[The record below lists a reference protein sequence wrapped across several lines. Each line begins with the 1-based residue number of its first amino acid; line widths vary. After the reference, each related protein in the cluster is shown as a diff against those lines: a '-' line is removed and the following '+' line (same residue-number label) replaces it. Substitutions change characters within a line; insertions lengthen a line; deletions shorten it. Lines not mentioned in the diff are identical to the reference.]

1 MRAMLLEKPR
11 PAEEN
16 PLRLADLPLPDPAP
30 REIRVRV
37 SACGVCHTDLHIV
50 EGDLPLPKLPVVPGH
65 QIVGT
70 VDALGAGVNE
80 FREGDRVGVPWLY
93 SSDGQCA
100 YCRKGLE
107 NLCEGA
113 RFTGFHADGGYAEA
127 MVAPAAFAYALPAN
141 FSDLEAAPLLCA
153 GVIGYRA
160 LKLSNLQPGERLGLF
175 GFGASAHI
183 VAQIARHWQC
193 EVCVFTRA
201 EHHRQLAR
209 QLGAVWTGT
218 AGEPPPAPLDAAIIF
233 APAGKLVPDALRA
246 LRKGGTLALAGITR
260 LNLRVTP
267 QGRLEGDGVPD
278 GLLGTILDT
287 EVMLPCVGQG
297 AIGIEARQDDERL
310 AEICER
316 LNHFHTLQC
325 VTAERAFLAAMG
337 GGCQSPVAAYAEV
350 LGSQLRLRA
359 ASFASGPVRRAEA
372 SGPINNPLELGREVA
387 AKLKDEG

>member
-16 PLRLADLPLPDPAP
+16 PLRLAELPLPDPAP
-30 REIRVRV
+30 GEIRVRV
-37 SACGVCHTDLHIV
+37 RACGVCHTDLHIV

-93 SSDGQCA
+93 STCGECP

-107 NLCEGA
+107 NLCERG

-127 MVAPAAFAYALPAN
+127 MVAPAAFAYALPGN

-160 LKLSNLQPGERLGLF
+160 LKLSNLQPGERLGLY

-183 VAQIARHWQC
+183 VIQLARHWQC
-193 EVCVFTRA
+193 EVCVFTRT
-201 EHHRQLAR
+201 ESHRQLAR
-209 QLGAVWTGT
+209 QLGALWTGA

-246 LRKGGTLALAGITR
+246 LRKGGTLALAGITMSSLPEMEYHLLYQER
-260 LNLRVTP
+260 ILRSVANST
-267 QGRLEGDGVPD
+267 REDARS
-278 GLLGTILDT
+278 LL
-287 EVMLPCVGQG
+287 
-297 AIGIEARQDDERL
+297 RL
-310 AEICER
+310 AAEI
-316 LNHFHTLQC
+316 
-325 VTAERAFLAAMG
+325 
-337 GGCQSPVAAYAEV
+337 
-350 LGSQLRLRA
+350 
-359 ASFASGPVRRAEA
+359 PVRTEIETFQLPEA
-372 SGPINNPLELGREVA
+372 NHALQN
-387 AKLKDEG
+387 LKSSRIHGAGVLVI